1 MTLLN
6 NILLIIAITFLPFL
20 ELRAS
25 IPYGILILKMHWIP
39 VFIIAVIT
47 NIILG
52 PLVYFFLD
60 KIMHIFLRINIINK
74 IYQKYVEKT
83 QKKIH
88 NYVEKYGEA
97 ALAIFIGIPLP
108 GSGSYSGALAAYL
121 IGLGYKK
128 FIIANII
135 GVIIAGVIVTAVVL
149 TGTTAWDIFIKM
161 V

>member
-1 MTLLN
+1 MTLFN

-25 IPYGILILKMHWIP
+25 IPYGILILKMHWFP

-52 PLVYFFLD
+52 PIVYFFID
-60 KIMHIFLRINIINK
+60 KIMFIFLKIDFINTL
-74 IYQKYVEKT
+74 YQKCVEKT

-88 NYVEKYGEA
+88 KYVEKYGEA
-97 ALAIFIGIPLP
+97 AVAIFIGIPLP

-121 IGLGYKK
+121 IGLGYKR

-135 GVIIAGVIVTAVVL
+135 GVLIAGVIVTVIVL
-149 TGTTAWDIFIKM
+149 TGATAFDFFIKTI
-161 V
+161 

>member
-6 NILLIIAITFLPFL
+6 DVLLIIAITFLPFL

-25 IPYGILILKMHWIP
+25 IPYGILILKMHWFP
-39 VFIIAVIT
+39 VFVIAAIT

-52 PLVYFFLD
+52 PIVYFFLD
-60 KIMHIFLRINIINK
+60 KVIHIFLRIK
-74 IYQKYVEKT
+74 SLDRIYQKYVDKT

-88 NYVEKYGEA
+88 KYVEKYGETA
-97 ALAIFIGIPLP
+97 VAIFIGIPLP

-135 GVIIAGVIVTAVVL
+135 GVLIAGIIVTVITL
-149 TGTTAWDIFIKM
+149 TGVGAFNLFIKTL
-161 V
+161 